1 MTEAFDALLDAY
13 ERIGSALP
21 IVQAIDN
28 LFYSA
33 PHVQQV
39 LANVFED
46 ILTFH
51 KRAIVF
57 FKQKSKQAHLSY
69 AK

>member
-1 MTEAFDALLDAY
+1 MNEAFDALLEAY
-13 ERIGSALP
+13 EMIGAALP
-21 IVQAIDN
+21 IVQTVDK
-28 LFYSA
+28 LFCSHA
-33 PHVQQV
+33 HVQQV

-57 FKQKSKQAHLSY
+57 FSHRSE
-69 AK
+69 